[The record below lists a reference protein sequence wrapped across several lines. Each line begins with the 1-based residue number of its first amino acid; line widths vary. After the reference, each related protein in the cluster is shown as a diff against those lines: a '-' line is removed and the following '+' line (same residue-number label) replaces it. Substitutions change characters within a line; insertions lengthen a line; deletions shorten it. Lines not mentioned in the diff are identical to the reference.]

1 MEETK
6 KEKVVVLKD
15 NMIEL
20 TDVYKIYKTEF
31 YEVYALNGVTMEIR
45 EGEFVAIM
53 GPSGSGKSTLLNM
66 IGCLDKPSTGE
77 VIINGVKTSK
87 LRDKQLTR
95 LRRDSIGIIFQQYNL
110 IPTLTALENVELPM
124 IFRGLNRREMRRRAL
139 ELLRQVG
146 IEELANRKPNEISG
160 GQQQRVAIAR
170 ALANNPPILLCDEP
184 TGNLDTKSGRDVMEI
199 ISRLNEE
206 NGVTVVLVTHD
217 PALSDYASRVVRLR
231 DGRIDS

>member
-1 MEETK
+1 
-6 KEKVVVLKD
+6 
-15 NMIEL
+15 
-20 TDVYKIYKTEF
+20 
-31 YEVYALNGVTMEIR
+31 
-45 EGEFVAIM
+45 
-53 GPSGSGKSTLLNM
+53 
-66 IGCLDKPSTGE
+66 
-77 VIINGVKTSK
+77 
-87 LRDKQLTR
+87 
-95 LRRDSIGIIFQQYNL
+95 
-110 IPTLTALENVELPM
+110 M